1 MNPLAEQLNETIK
14 ARNPSVFSMLS
25 EKGKR
30 IFYPTKGIIAQ
41 AAEAKEQA
49 DPNYNATIG
58 IATDKNGPLGF
69 NCIGKFFNDL
79 SDNEIFNYSNSM
91 GNPAL
96 RKAWE
101 KHILEYNPLLK
112 GKSFSSPVVCAGL
125 THAMHTVSELFVDKD
140 EVILLPDQIWGNY
153 RLMLSVKNEARL
165 EHYPFFKDGEF
176 NVDGLSSSIEKN
188 AKAKKVT
195 LLLNFPN
202 NPTGY
207 APTEKEAEKITKM
220 LISFAEK
227 GIKLLVILDEA
238 YFGLFFKDDIY
249 RHSLFSILAN
259 AHENLLAIKIC
270 GATKE
275 FFVWGF
281 RIGFITLATKGAT
294 KEFLTAFEQ
303 KMGAL
308 VRASVS
314 NCSTSAQ
321 NILRKVIEDDLYK
334 SDFEKNY
341 RILEGRVKKVQQV
354 LQKKHYEEAFS
365 HYPFN
370 SGYFMLL
377 KLKKV
382 KAEDLRKKLLAQ
394 EKIGTI
400 ATAEYDLRIAFSCI
414 EEDRIEDFFDRI
426 YTTAKAMIG

>member
-1 MNPLAEQLNETIK
+1 MNPLAEKLNETIK
-14 ARNPSVFSMLS
+14 SCNQNVFEMLS
-25 EKGKR
+25 ERGKR
-30 IFYPTKGIIAQ
+30 IFYPVKGIIAQ

-69 NCIGKFFNDL
+69 NSISKFFNDL
-79 SDNEIFNYSNSM
+79 SGNEIFNYSSSL
-91 GNPAL
+91 GDPAL

-101 KHILEYNPLLK
+101 KHILENNPLLK
-112 GKSFSSPVVCAGL
+112 GKSFSKPVVCSGL
-125 THAMHTVSELFVDKD
+125 THALHTVSELIIDKD
-140 EVILLPDQIWGNY
+140 DLILMPDQIWGNY
-153 RLMLSVKNEARL
+153 RLMLSVKNEAKL
-165 EHYPFFKDGEF
+165 EYYPFYKDEQF
-176 NVDGLSSSIEKN
+176 NIDGLSASIEKN
-188 AKAKKVT
+188 AAAKKIT

-207 APTEKEAEKITKM
+207 APTAKEAEKITEM

-227 GIKLLVILDEA
+227 GIKLVVILDEA

-249 RHSLFSILAN
+249 QNSLFSTLAN

-281 RIGFITLATKGAT
+281 RIGFVTLATKGAT

-303 KMGAL
+303 KLGAL
-308 VRASVS
+308 VRSSIS

-334 SDFEKNY
+334 KDFAKNHH
-341 RILEGRVKKVQQV
+341 ILEKRVKKVQEV
-354 LQKKHYEEAFS
+354 LQKEHYKEVFTF
-365 HYPFN
+365 YPFN

-377 KLKKV
+377 KLKGIN
-382 KAEDLRKKLLAQ
+382 AEDLRKKLLVQ

-400 ATAEYDLRIAFSCI
+400 ATADYDLRIAFSCI
-414 EEDRIEDFFDRI
+414 EEDKIEYVFDRI
-426 YTTAKAMIG
+426 YTTAKSMI